1 MLNNN
6 IKRFRKIK
14 GISQEELA
22 TKLNVVRQTVSKWET
37 GLSVPD
43 AEMLTHIADVLDTSV
58 NALLDE
64 ETNIDE
70 NSKLDILDAKLSFLN
85 NQVARHNEQRRKTW
99 RIIFITISV
108 VTACILLSSL
118 VEFIHLKSVMHN
130 IEVDTTII
138 GGADGP
144 TNILVS
150 NKTFNPV
157 FLVGVLAVAA
167 LSVIGIYKTRKK

>member
-6 IKRFRKIK
+6 IKRFRKMR

-22 TKLNVVRQTVSKWET
+22 AKLNVVRQTVSKWET

-70 NSKLDILDAKLSFLN
+70 NSKLDVLEGKLSVLS
-85 NQVARHNEQRRKTW
+85 NQIAKQNEQRRKTW
-99 RIIFITISV
+99 RIIFIAISV
-108 VTACILLSSL
+108 VTVCILLSSL
-118 VEFIHLKSVMHN
+118 VEFIHLKSVMHD
-130 IEVDTTII
+130 IEMDTTII
-138 GGADGP
+138 GGYDGP

-150 NKTFNPV
+150 NKIFKPIL
-157 FLVGVLAVAA
+157 LVVTLVIAS
-167 LSVIGIYKTRKK
+167 LSVFGIYKTRKK